1 MALLGQIHNLMKR
14 GGTPNGTA
22 EWSAVL
28 LQTLCDT
35 LSNIQDQRHGWQ
47 AWCENNVRCKA

>member
-35 LSNIQDQRHGWQ
+35 LSNIKDQRHGWQ